1 MPDDLIVEPAAS
13 NLADH
18 RLGVKVVRKTEF
30 ERACF
35 VQLVNC
41 CASSVISSETQFAS
55 HRRLMRGAAPT
66 LQSIYCRRP

>member
-35 VQLVNC
+35 VQLGQLLRIQRYFKRDAVC
-41 CASSVISSETQFAS
+41 IA
-55 HRRLMRGAAPT
+55 
-66 LQSIYCRRP
+66 